1 MPSSRLLSCMVAHA
15 LHKTSH
21 ESLSAKQLSEGPR
34 LHCVSQTLFWFAM
47 QQHKNKRNYNLR
59 STSEILLQQ
68 PRIKTLRTLG
78 DRSYTVAAPALWNNL
93 PNAIRSATSK
103 THLFKVAFDLKVV

>member
-34 LHCVSQTLFWFAM
+34 LHCVSQTLFWLVT
-47 QQHKNKRNYNLR
+47 QQRKNNRNYNLR

-68 PRIKTLRTLG
+68 PRIKSLRTLG
-78 DRSYTVAAPALWNNL
+78 DRSFVVAAPAL
-93 PNAIRSATSK
+93 
-103 THLFKVAFDLKVV
+103 